1 MKHIVVLLII
11 FSAFWSS
18 CKNYPPLEVV
28 KNVDLKRYIGK
39 WYEIA
44 RLPHSFEKNCYC
56 VTAEYQFTDKDYI
69 KVINSCKKGS
79 SKGEISIANGKAFIV
94 ENSNNAKLEVQF
106 FWPFKGDYW
115 IIELADDY
123 SYAMIGHPNREYFWI
138 LSRTPKIDDELYN
151 SLLLKAKD
159 KGFDITKIIKTVQ
172 ECN

>member
-1 MKHIVVLLII
+1 MLLI
-11 FSAFWSS
+11 FSALWTS

-28 KNVDLKRYIGK
+28 KSVDLNRYIGK

-44 RLPHSFEKNCYC
+44 RFPHSFEKNCYC
-56 VTAEYQFTDKDYI
+56 VTAEYQLTGKDYI

-79 SKGEISIANGKAFIV
+79 PKGENNVANGKAFIV

-123 SYAMIGHPNREYFWI
+123 SYAMVGHPNREYFWI
-138 LSRTPKIDDELYN
+138 LSRTPKMDNELYN
-151 SLLLKAKD
+151 SLLTKAKE
-159 KGFDITKIIKTVQ
+159 KGFDISKIIKTVQ
-172 ECN
+172 DCY